1 MNANDPRLHDIRSL
15 ISIGQLDAAYALLL
29 VYTQSEPLN
38 AEAWYLIGQ
47 CAPDDA
53 ASIEALQ
60 RAVEIQPDFIEASV
74 LLAGL
79 KGDAEIVTY
88 PTRPEPDD
96 EDLA

>member
-1 MNANDPRLHDIRSL
+1 MNADDPRLQDIRSM
-15 ISIGQLDAAYALLL
+15 ISTGQLDAAYALLL

-47 CAPDDA
+47 CAPDDET
-53 ASIEALQ
+53 SIQALQ
-60 RAVEIQPDFIEASV
+60 RALELQPDFVEASV

-79 KGDAEIVTY
+79 KGDAEIITY

-96 EDLA
+96 NE

>member
-1 MNANDPRLHDIRSL
+1 MSTSDPRLQDIRSL
-15 ISIGQLDAAYALLL
+15 ISTGQLDAAYALLL
-29 VYTQSEPLN
+29 VYIDSEPLN
-38 AEAWYLIGQ
+38 AEAWYLVGQ
-47 CAPDDA
+47 CAPDDDT
-53 ASIEALQ
+53 SIQALQ

-96 EDLA
+96 EE